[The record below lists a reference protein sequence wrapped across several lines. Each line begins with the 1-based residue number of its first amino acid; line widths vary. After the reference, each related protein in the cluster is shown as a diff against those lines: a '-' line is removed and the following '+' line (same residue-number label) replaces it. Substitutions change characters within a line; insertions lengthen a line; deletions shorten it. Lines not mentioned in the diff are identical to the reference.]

1 MTTRVASDW
10 RPARHLLACSR
21 RMHRLVCLLAVWL
34 AFPAKATT
42 APLALAPIAVS
53 QPLTFREPAI
63 ATYILERPAAS
74 WLAATDGSAAPWI
87 VARRDS
93 GAGMPVRL
101 GDRVVLRLD
110 DPAGLAAA
118 LATGSLRLDR
128 VVAANLFVLQASDP
142 WTAALESARL
152 AQQAGVVECHP
163 VRWGAARL
171 QGRYAPRPNDPLFGQ
186 QWHLENRDPDTAAR
200 LGIDLNAR
208 SAWSDNQGQG
218 IVIGQGDDG
227 VETSHPDLLANT
239 GHNLH
244 HNFING
250 AGNGLPVVSSQIH
263 GTAVAGLIAARG
275 DNALGVAGVAPR
287 AQLASLVI
295 FDSTDGLG
303 TEEQVMDAFQ
313 YRSNI
318 VSIQNHSWGNAS
330 TPLLPLSTLESQGI
344 GNAVTLGRG
353 GLGVVF
359 VRAAGNFRT
368 SLNDVNDDGYG
379 QDPRVITVGA
389 VRTSGRAAS
398 YSTSGAAALVAAPS
412 GDDGVTTSDG
422 AITNYLKLATTDRV
436 GSLGYNRSGANPDY
450 GLGGTAFSGTS
461 ASAPQIA
468 GLCALV
474 LAANSGLTYRDVQ
487 QVLILAARQVDPAD
501 PDIQVNGAGFA
512 VSHAAGFGVP
522 DAGRAVELARS
533 WTNRPPRTSATAT
546 FAQSVAIPDD
556 GLRVVLA
563 GPELPAALASIPAY
577 PADGLHADEPTAAVP
592 LVDVGTAQNPIATDL
607 TGRAALIQRGAVTDT
622 RAILNAAAAGARFA
636 VISSAIGTTNRT
648 FLQSADLRF
657 CPIPAVCIDRA
668 SGDGLRNYLASPDG
682 ATATAFLQLNSVK
695 CPLNIAATLLC
706 EHVKV
711 HAVFSHPRRSDVRMT
726 LVSPAGTRSVL
737 HHFNNDTSRLDAWDF
752 YSTHHFYESSAGTWR
767 VEISDEKPG
776 ATGSILSLSL
786 TVFGVPI
793 EDTDRDGL
801 DDRWEL
807 GWFGNLGSGPRDDPD
822 GDGLSNLQEQLVG
835 KDPTRPDWPLS
846 LDLSAWDENLWRL
859 SWPAS
864 DGYAYEL
871 LGRPTANAPETVLST
886 QPGRYPEL
894 EWILPLGANTE
905 LFRVRQLP
913 RAVH

>member
-1 MTTRVASDW
+1 
-10 RPARHLLACSR
+10 
-21 RMHRLVCLLAVWL
+21 MHRLACFLAVWL
-34 AFPAKATT
+34 AVSAGAVT
-42 APLALAPIAVS
+42 APVPFAPMAVS
-53 QPLTFREPAI
+53 QRLTFREPAD
-63 ATYILERPAAS
+63 ATYIVERPGPA
-74 WLAATDGSAAPWI
+74 WMATAEATAAPWI
-87 VARRDS
+87 IARRES
-93 GAGMPVRL
+93 GADVSVRL
-101 GDRVVLRLD
+101 GNRVVLQLD

-118 LATGSLRLDR
+118 LEPGVLRVDR
-128 VVAANLFVLQASDP
+128 VLAPNLYILQAPDV
-142 WTAALESARL
+142 WTAATESARL
-152 AQQAGVVECHP
+152 ATRDGVLECHP

-171 QGRYAPRPNDPLFGQ
+171 QGRYAPAPNDPFFGQ
-186 QWHLENRDPDTAAR
+186 QWHLENRDPATATPV
-200 LGIDLNAR
+200 GIDLNAR
-208 SAWSDNQGQG
+208 SAWSDNLGLG

-227 VETSHPDLLANT
+227 VETAHPDLAANT
-239 GHNLH
+239 AHNHH
-244 HNFING
+244 HNFISG
-250 AGNGLPVVSSQIH
+250 AANGLPVVSSQIH

-275 DNALGVAGVAPR
+275 DNALGVTGVAPR

-295 FDSTDGLG
+295 FDSTDSLG

-318 VSIQNHSWGNAS
+318 VSVQNHSWGNAS
-330 TPLLPLSTLESQGI
+330 TPQLPLSTLESQGI
-344 GNAVTLGRG
+344 GNAVTFGRG

-398 YSTSGAAALVAAPS
+398 YSTSGAAVLVAAPS

-422 AITNYLKLATTDRV
+422 AITNYQKLATTDRV

-461 ASAPQIA
+461 ASSPQIA
-468 GLCALV
+468 GLCALL
-474 LAANSGLTYRDVQ
+474 LAANPNLSYRDVQ
-487 QVLILAARQVDPAD
+487 QILILASRQTDPAD
-501 PDIQVNGAGFA
+501 PDIQINGAGLA

-533 WTNRPPRTSATAT
+533 WTNRPARTSATAT
-546 FAQSVAIPDD
+546 FSQSFAIPDD
-556 GLRVVLA
+556 GLRVVVS
-563 GPELPAALASIPAY
+563 GPDLPLPLASIPAY
-577 PADGLHADEPTAAVP
+577 PADGLHADEPTTAVP
-592 LVDVGTAQNPIATDL
+592 LVDVGTAQNSIATDL
-607 TGRAALIQRGAVTDT
+607 TGRAALIQRGAVTDS

-636 VISSAIGTTNRT
+636 VISSSTGVTNRT
-648 FLQSADLRF
+648 FLQNADLRF

-668 SGDGLRNYLASPDG
+668 SGDGLRTYLASPDG

-695 CPLNIAATLLC
+695 CPMNITATLLC

-737 HHFNNDTSRLDAWDF
+737 HHFNNDTSRLDVWDF

-776 ATGSILSLSL
+776 ATGSILSLAL
-786 TVFGVPI
+786 TVFGVAQ
-793 EDTDRDGL
+793 EDVDHDGL
-801 DDRWEL
+801 DDRWETN
-807 GWFGNLGSGPRDDPD
+807 WFGNLAAGPRDDPD
-822 GDGLSNLQEQLVG
+822 KDGLSNLQEQLLG

-864 DGYAYEL
+864 DGYDYEL
-871 LGRPTANAPETVLST
+871 LGRPQAGAAETVIDIL
-886 QPGRYPEL
+886 PGRYPEL
-894 EWILPLGANTE
+894 EWFLPVGTGAE
-905 LFRVRQLP
+905 LYRVRQSP
-913 RAVH
+913 RMAR